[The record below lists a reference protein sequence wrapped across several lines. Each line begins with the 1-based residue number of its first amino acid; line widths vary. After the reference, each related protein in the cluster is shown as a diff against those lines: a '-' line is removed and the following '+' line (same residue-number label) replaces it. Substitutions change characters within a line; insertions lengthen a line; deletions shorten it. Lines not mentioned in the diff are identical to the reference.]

1 MEMIRHRSPGRAAE
15 VAAACDTWLHVD
27 GAYGGAALAAPS
39 VRERFAGIERA
50 ERNCTL
56 EVLACLAEALE
67 NGLVDGLG
75 GVPEALDMA
84 AEMAGIRTYRIKT
97 LPKYKSGLERLM
109 DDLGGNQ
116 MGSEGWIEAEL
127 GTEWL
132 QTFTQLK
139 TILSQEGIHA
149 RLPFTLNLK

>member
-1 MEMIRHRSPGRAAE
+1 M
-15 VAAACDTWLHVD
+15 
-27 GAYGGAALAAPS
+27 
-39 VRERFAGIERA
+39 
-50 ERNCTL
+50 
-56 EVLACLAEALE
+56 
-67 NGLVDGLG
+67 
-75 GVPEALDMA
+75 PEALDMA

-132 QTFTQLK
+132 QTFRELK
-139 TILSQEGIHA
+139 SILSQEGIQA
-149 RLPFTLNLK
+149 RLPFTLKIK